1 MYLFIF
7 VSLDQLIF
15 FVLSTHEISLDK
27 GFMLIVFLFISTVF
41 EENVEVLSYPW
52 HRRRRRRLRR
62 RGANTLTF
70 SNISEDIYL
79 KLRIVVHYQ
88 KGNPYQ
94 SGR

>member
-1 MYLFIF
+1 MYLFTF

-15 FVLSTHEISLDK
+15 FVLSTHEFSLDK
-27 GFMLIVFLFISTVF
+27 DFMLIVFLFSSTVF

-62 RGANTLTF
+62 RRAKTLTF
-70 SNISEDIYL
+70 SYISEDIYL
-79 KLRIVVHYQ
+79 KLRIVVYYQ

-94 SGR
+94 